1 MPYKRK
7 SATAKKHMKRHSA
20 KKHMRP
26 HSAKK
31 HMKRHSAKKHMNQQK
46 GGKLNEFF
54 KLMLNAK
61 KQDLKSFKY
70 KDNTYNQ
77 FTTKTGLKTYKKA

>member
-31 HMKRHSAKKHMNQQK
+31 HMKKHMKQQK

-61 KQDLKSFKY
+61 KEDLKSFKY

>member
-7 SATAKKHMKRHSA
+7 SATAKKHMKRL
-20 KKHMRP
+20 
-26 HSAKK
+26 SAKK
-31 HMKRHSAKKHMNQQK
+31 HMKRHSAKKHMKPQK

>member
-7 SATAKKHMKRHSA
+7 SATVKKHMKR
-20 KKHMRP
+20 

-31 HMKRHSAKKHMNQQK
+31 HMKRHSAKKHMKQQT